1 MPFEPIPPRRL
12 ADAVAEQIEL
22 LILRGV
28 LRPGERLPPERELAE
43 RMAVSR
49 PSLRE
54 ALARLT
60 ADGLLVSR
68 AGSGT
73 AVSED
78 LDGGFPPALV
88 GLFERHPEA
97 AMDVI
102 AFRRDVE
109 GMVAERAA
117 RFGTEGDLEVIDRA
131 LAALEGAP
139 RNPETE
145 AARDAEFHL
154 AIVEASHNAVL
165 LHMMRVMYDMLRRG
179 VLANRRVM
187 FAQATTREAL
197 AGQHRAIAAAIRSR
211 DPEGAKAAAHAHMD
225 YVGEALRAQARA
237 KAAEDTARRK
247 LAR

>member
-1 MPFEPIPPRRL
+1 MPFQPIPPRRL

-43 RMAVSR
+43 RLDVSR

-60 ADGLLVSR
+60 DAGLLVSR
-68 AGSGT
+68 ASSGT
-73 AVSED
+73 IVSED

-88 GLFERHPEA
+88 GLFERHGEA

-102 AFRRDVE
+102 AFRRDIE
-109 GMVAERAA
+109 GLAAERAA
-117 RFGTEGDLEVIDRA
+117 RLGTEGDHEVIDRA

-139 RNPETE
+139 RDAMAE

-154 AIVEASHNAVL
+154 AIVEASHNTVL

-197 AGQHRAIAAAIRSR
+197 AAQHRAIAAAIRAR
-211 DPEGAKAAAHAHMD
+211 DPGAARAAAHAHMD
-225 YVGEALRAQARA
+225 YVGEALRAHARA
-237 KAAEDTARRK
+237 EAAEDTARRK